1 MLMLRFV
8 QPDTWIN
15 MNDHHGKFLV
25 EVSSVCDVTCIRVS
39 HAGIAVIFGL
49 CHQYTGVTSRADA
62 HDVHTIDNPMESEE
76 DAKEDV

>member
-25 EVSSVCDVTCIRVS
+25 EVSSVCDT
-39 HAGIAVIFGL
+39 
-49 CHQYTGVTSRADA
+49 
-62 HDVHTIDNPMESEE
+62 
-76 DAKEDV
+76 